1 MKLIRSRVLHSA
13 ALLAIGSC
21 TSQFA
26 QAMAAGSDIVPP
38 FPAAVDGDVAAALN
52 LADTSQ
58 PADGTLKAEPHSWRA
73 SIEEAVRASAYRH
86 AESSLENQLALD
98 FQLHKTVVPD
108 VNLNLSAR
116 YDRFDPLSA
125 SAPAAYGET
134 TLREAYAAW
143 NVTPVLGFDLGAVNE
158 RVGAAVGYN
167 PTDYF
172 RAGAVNP
179 DLSPDPESRRVNRL
193 GTVAVRA
200 QQVWDSGSAQLMFSP
215 RLTSQREPG
224 SASATSKLQ
233 RTNGVNRWL
242 FVGSQKVSA
251 SVQPQLLLY
260 GEEHGSPQVGLNL
273 SVSPADPLVA
283 YAEWTGGRRP
293 SLIGRANDVNDTAFR
308 TSYAV
313 GATWTLPT
321 DLSLTAEL
329 QGNAAG
335 ATPAQW
341 RTSQQTDVRGWAN
354 ALSTGVASQDLP
366 TRYGGFVMARW
377 RDVGIRRLD
386 LNAFAQFDQGGG
398 QQQWI
403 ELRRR
408 YDRFDVALQLQRQS
422 GPSWNRYG
430 AQPETRSVQVVSVFY
445 E

>member
-1 MKLIRSRVLHSA
+1 M
-13 ALLAIGSC
+13 
-21 TSQFA
+21 
-26 QAMAAGSDIVPP
+26 
-38 FPAAVDGDVAAALN
+38 
-52 LADTSQ
+52 
-58 PADGTLKAEPHSWRA
+58 
-73 SIEEAVRASAYRH
+73 RASAYRH

-143 NVTPVLGFDLGAVNE
+143 NVTPVLGFDTGAVNE

-260 GEEHGSPQVGLNL
+260 GEEHGSPRGPESKRVAGGSSGGLCGM
-273 SVSPADPLVA
+273 D
-283 YAEWTGGRRP
+283 RRATP

-430 AQPETRSVQVVSVFY
+430 AQPETRSVRW
-445 E
+445 